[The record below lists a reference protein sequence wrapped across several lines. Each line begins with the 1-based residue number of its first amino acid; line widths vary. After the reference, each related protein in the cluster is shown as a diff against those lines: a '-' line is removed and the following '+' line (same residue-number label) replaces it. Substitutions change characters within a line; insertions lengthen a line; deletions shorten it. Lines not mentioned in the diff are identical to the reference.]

1 MRKVNNVNRKEVES
15 FEKIEA
21 QLRKIYEEISI
32 LSKKKPDD
40 AINEFKLEIIN
51 KIIKECNKILKN
63 DEPFKDF
70 ENFDK
75 ALIPSNSDVV
85 VILSQYIGCFE
96 KVRSEN
102 TTEGMVNNFY
112 WLIDNKQSSIR
123 SSPPKQI
130 GYNK

>member
-1 MRKVNNVNRKEVES
+1 MNKKEVES

-21 QLRKIYEEISI
+21 QLRKMYEEISM
-32 LSKKKPDD
+32 LSKKKQDD

-51 KIIKECNKILKN
+51 KIVKECNKILEN
-63 DEPFKDF
+63 NRPFEDF
-70 ENFDK
+70 KEFDK

-102 TTEGMVNNFY
+102 TVENMLNEYF
-112 WLIDNKQSSIR
+112 WLIDNKQSKIR

>member
-1 MRKVNNVNRKEVES
+1 MNGKEVEN
-15 FEKIEA
+15 FEKNEA
-21 QLRKIYEEISI
+21 KLRKIYEEISI

-40 AINEFKLEIIN
+40 AINEFKLEVIN
-51 KIIKECNKILKN
+51 KIIRECNKILKN
-63 DEPFKDF
+63 DKPFKDF
-70 ENFDK
+70 EKFDK
-75 ALIPSNSDVV
+75 DLIPSNSDAV

-102 TTEGMVNNFY
+102 TVEDYGDTFY
-112 WLIDNKQSSIR
+112 WLIDNEKSNIR

>member
-1 MRKVNNVNRKEVES
+1 MNKKEVES

-21 QLRKIYEEISI
+21 QLRKMYEEISM
-32 LSKKKPDD
+32 LSKKKQDD

-51 KIIKECNKILKN
+51 KIIEECNKILKN
-63 DEPFKDF
+63 DKPFEDF
-70 ENFDK
+70 EKFNE
-75 ALIPSNSDVV
+75 ALIPSNSDIV

-102 TTEGMVNNFY
+102 TVENMVNEFF